1 MQRQRIGRDRR
12 RGAQPPRCHQPTEC
26 RRCRDVQRLGPDLA
40 HPELAGGRPAY
51 HRARRS
57 GAAAR
62 ARVRAW
68 GAGLLAGLRR
78 LVPEGV
84 GHRVP
89 ALRACRCLV
98 GAGRRSKPLRTAVRG
113 AGFVRVDHAARRHDR
128 NVSGRAA
135 HPNHAGIYLA
145 DDPSLPGEDAQH
157 FGAGPFLLHH
167 LYGKP
172 SEIIVFGGPW
182 LDRMRLVL
190 RYRELPND
198 AGRQSQSEN
207 PR

>member
-1 MQRQRIGRDRR
+1 MIVMAVGR
-12 RGAQPPRCHQPTEC
+12 T
-26 RRCRDVQRLGPDLA
+26 
-40 HPELAGGRPAY
+40 
-51 HRARRS
+51 
-57 GAAAR
+57 
-62 ARVRAW
+62 
-68 GAGLLAGLRR
+68 
-78 LVPEGV
+78 
-84 GHRVP
+84 
-89 ALRACRCLV
+89 
-98 GAGRRSKPLRTAVRG
+98 
-113 AGFVRVDHAARRHDR
+113 
-128 NVSGRAA
+128 A

-145 DDPSLPGEDAQH
+145 DDPSLPGEDVQH